1 MSYVSESER
10 ERFRALLARAA
21 AEDSRR
27 LHSEPRNDG
36 RAPRGHSNPRARGK
50 DIVKA
55 RPTDAAWRT
64 PGDAVTS

>member
-27 LHSEPRNDG
+27 LHSQPLDDG
-36 RAPRGHSNPRARGK
+36 RAPTGTGSNPRAGSDGPSER
-50 DIVKA
+50 
-55 RPTDAAWRT
+55 RT
-64 PGDAVTS
+64 SSLNERYAF